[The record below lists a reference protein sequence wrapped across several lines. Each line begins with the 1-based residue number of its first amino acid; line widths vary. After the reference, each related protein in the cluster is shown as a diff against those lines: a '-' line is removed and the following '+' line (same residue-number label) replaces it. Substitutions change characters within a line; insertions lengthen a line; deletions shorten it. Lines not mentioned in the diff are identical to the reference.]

1 MSASPSSS
9 LYIDSAAALFLRL
22 EQGSDPLLPLSE
34 RYDTLRYVFRRAVE
48 ARLLSLPIV
57 FGSLFA
63 KVDHLLKQ
71 CSLPPHVVHAIHATR
86 TVLFP
91 RAAQVA
97 ATAAP
102 DEYSYPS
109 HLKIVCQLLHALY
122 PDIEVPAVLRS
133 RVPVHDYTA
142 SWTAASERRLRVS
155 VTSWDATT
163 IRATSERDG
172 RELTIL

>member
-9 LYIDSAAALFLRL
+9 LYIDSADALFLRL

-97 ATAAP
+97 ATAVP

-109 HLKIVCQLLHALY
+109 HLTSVCQLLPPCCAPVFRSTTILY
-122 PDIEVPAVLRS
+122 PGQLPPNAACVCQSPAGMPPLFVLPQS
-133 RVPVHDYTA
+133 VMV
-142 SWTAASERRLRVS
+142 VS
-155 VTSWDATT
+155 
-163 IRATSERDG
+163 
-172 RELTIL
+172 